1 MDISHQQQ
9 ETLQQLRKMALPL
22 VAACPDMRQMARDT
36 ALSILIKHHQAQRD
50 PDQVHLNRF
59 RTAESSPR
67 TFSGWEH
74 YETPFQS
81 LTLPQLV
88 MHRFDV
94 HDQDNADLLSYL
106 TGFYKDGADEQVFN
120 EDNEIPLAPR
130 DVLQD
135 FWNID
140 FSSTFHKRLADF
152 WQQHADDYRTLA
164 KVNFLAKVLEVC
176 VDAGQSELARRARR
190 VATALTGTNS
200 WPPSLEQLQQH
211 TTPAAGYRVCTFDIG
226 GHLATDIL
234 RVEMDDGYQL
244 LYTPGELEA
253 LHLFRNRSELYWWV
267 LMNTNQADNRARF
280 MGHFSLDT
288 LDEKGSSVGLN
299 AMIDLLFYNWGGN
312 DNHCL
317 NQLDRTVSGDAFSHL
332 RDCAHARMTND
343 AKFALRSNADL
354 RKQLWIGYLRAFGE
368 VVGPMAA
375 VSWPIAL
382 AVVGA
387 GLAET
392 GLNIDQ
398 AINGH
403 TTAER
408 QEGVTGA
415 VLAAINTLFSATLLA
430 GVPDESLAEID
441 EIETTQPV
449 EPSEMSQP
457 ADDANDMAQATAAEI
472 DTWVP
477 EPHRPVDQGTLL
489 APFETNE
496 ILVGTPGSGRWE
508 GIYSQGGNFYALID
522 ELPYQ
527 VRFVEQM
534 NSWVVVDPQNP
545 FSFHRN
551 VPVRLDAD
559 GRWQPLERLGLRGG
573 MLPRKLLARWGRVSR
588 PALAELPDSPYDIPR
603 AMRPGLKDA
612 ALGKEDKRLL
622 SGIFVSTDPAAN
634 ESYIEFRRLRTAL
647 ATDASQFLETVQ
659 LPPRPALPELP
670 RASSPKQ
677 IIRSLYE
684 RSPGLVIGEGHSQL
698 GSKRFLI
705 DNMVL
710 LKKQQ
715 VSVLYMEHFMT
726 DFQQAELDVFNR
738 TGQMPTELKA
748 YVNALDEGHWTD
760 SSGRYTFKQVLIAAQ
775 KQGIRVQ
782 PIDCMA
788 SYRQAWEG
796 MPLPHIRQK
805 MMNYFAHL
813 TINSDQAVRG
823 PGKWVALVGSTH
835 SNTFEGVP
843 GLSEL
848 QGAVGLRFEDIEI
861 GKVGGIDVDPGRT
874 VVKHDL
880 TTERVQGDLR
890 IQVAMA
896 QKPAGNGNLE
906 TALVDKG
913 MFAFSD
919 LDGQLTLVHRSS
931 DGQLKYTPVHQDGR
945 YVHIEKPDWPWISG
959 RHLNGLAQLR
969 NALVRQGLRYVRP

>member
-1 MDISHQQQ
+1 
-9 ETLQQLRKMALPL
+9 
-22 VAACPDMRQMARDT
+22 
-36 ALSILIKHHQAQRD
+36 
-50 PDQVHLNRF
+50 
-59 RTAESSPR
+59 
-67 TFSGWEH
+67 
-74 YETPFQS
+74 
-81 LTLPQLV
+81 
-88 MHRFDV
+88 
-94 HDQDNADLLSYL
+94 
-106 TGFYKDGADEQVFN
+106 
-120 EDNEIPLAPR
+120 
-130 DVLQD
+130 
-135 FWNID
+135 
-140 FSSTFHKRLADF
+140 
-152 WQQHADDYRTLA
+152 
-164 KVNFLAKVLEVC
+164 
-176 VDAGQSELARRARR
+176 
-190 VATALTGTNS
+190 
-200 WPPSLEQLQQH
+200 
-211 TTPAAGYRVCTFDIG
+211 
-226 GHLATDIL
+226 
-234 RVEMDDGYQL
+234 
-244 LYTPGELEA
+244 
-253 LHLFRNRSELYWWV
+253 
-267 LMNTNQADNRARF
+267 
-280 MGHFSLDT
+280 
-288 LDEKGSSVGLN
+288 
-299 AMIDLLFYNWGGN
+299 
-312 DNHCL
+312 
-317 NQLDRTVSGDAFSHL
+317 
-332 RDCAHARMTND
+332 
-343 AKFALRSNADL
+343 
-354 RKQLWIGYLRAFGE
+354 
-368 VVGPMAA
+368 
-375 VSWPIAL
+375 
-382 AVVGA
+382 
-387 GLAET
+387 
-392 GLNIDQ
+392 
-398 AINGH
+398 
-403 TTAER
+403 
-408 QEGVTGA
+408 
-415 VLAAINTLFSATLLA
+415 
-430 GVPDESLAEID
+430 
-441 EIETTQPV
+441 
-449 EPSEMSQP
+449 
-457 ADDANDMAQATAAEI
+457 
-472 DTWVP
+472 
-477 EPHRPVDQGTLL
+477 
-489 APFETNE
+489 
-496 ILVGTPGSGRWE
+496 
-508 GIYSQGGNFYALID
+508 
-522 ELPYQ
+522 
-527 VRFVEQM
+527 
-534 NSWVVVDPQNP
+534 
-545 FSFHRN
+545 
-551 VPVRLDAD
+551 
-559 GRWQPLERLGLRGG
+559 
-573 MLPRKLLARWGRVSR
+573 
-588 PALAELPDSPYDIPR
+588 
-603 AMRPGLKDA
+603 
-612 ALGKEDKRLL
+612 
-622 SGIFVSTDPAAN
+622 VSTDPAAN

-775 KQGIRVQ
+775 KQGIRIQ

>member
-106 TGFYKDGADEQVFN
+106 TGFYKDGADKQVFN

-130 DVLQD
+130 DVMQD

-190 VATALTGTNS
+190 VATALTGASS

-244 LYTPGELEA
+244 LYTPGALDA

-280 MGHFSLDT
+280 MGHFSLET
-288 LDEKGSSVGLN
+288 LEQKDSSVGLN

-312 DNHCL
+312 DHHCL

-332 RDCAHARMTND
+332 RDCAHSRMTND

-368 VVGPMAA
+368 IVGPMAA

-408 QEGVTGA
+408 QQGVTGA
-415 VLAAINTLFSATLLA
+415 VLAAINTLFSATMLA
-430 GVPDESLAEID
+430 GVPDESLD
-441 EIETTQPV
+441 EIGETETTLPV
-449 EPSEMSQP
+449 EAGEASQP
-457 ADDANDMAQATAAEI
+457 AEESEPATAAEI
-472 DTWVP
+472 DNWVP
-477 EPHRPVDQGTLL
+477 EPHRPVDRGTLL

-496 ILVGTPGSGRWE
+496 ILVGNPGSGLNE
-508 GIYSQGGNFYALID
+508 GIYTHEGHFYALID

-545 FSFHRN
+545 FSFYRN
-551 VPVRLDAD
+551 VPIRMGAD
-559 GRWQPLERLGLRGG
+559 GQWQPFERLGLRGG
-573 MLPRKLLARWGRVSR
+573 MLPRKLLACWGRV
-588 PALAELPDSPYDIPR
+588 PGAAVAELPDSPYEIPQ
-603 AMRPGLKDA
+603 AMRRGLQA
-612 ALGKEDKRLL
+612 AAEGKEDSRAL
-622 SGIFVSTDPAAN
+622 SGDFAARDPAAN
-634 ESYIEFRRLRTAL
+634 ERYVEFRRRHAAL
-647 ATDASQFLETVQ
+647 ATDASRFLETVQ
-659 LPPRPALPELP
+659 LPPRPELPELP
-670 RASSPKQ
+670 RESSPKQ

-684 RSPGLVIGEGHSQL
+684 RSPGLVIGEVHSQL

-705 DNMVL
+705 DNMGL
-710 LKKQQ
+710 LKKQK

-726 DFQQAELDVFNR
+726 DFQQADLDLFNR
-738 TGQMPTELKA
+738 TGQMPPELEA
-748 YVNALDEGHWTD
+748 YVDALDEGHLTD
-760 SSGRYTFKQVLIAAQ
+760 RSGRYTFKHVLIAAQ
-775 KQGIRVQ
+775 KQGVRIQ

-788 SYRQAWEG
+788 SYRQAWQG
-796 MPLPHIRQK
+796 LPLPQIRQK

-813 TINSDQAVRG
+813 TIDADQAARG
-823 PGKWVALVGSTH
+823 IGKWVALVGNTH
-835 SNTFEGVP
+835 ANTFEGVP

-848 QGAVGLRFEDIEI
+848 QGAIGLRFEDIEI

-874 VVKHDL
+874 VVSHDL

-890 IQVAMA
+890 IQVALA
-896 QKPAGNGNLE
+896 QKPTGNGNLE

-919 LDGQLTLVHRSS
+919 LDGQLTLVHRSN
-931 DGQLKYTPVHQDGR
+931 DGQLKYTPVRQDGR
-945 YVHIEKPDWPWISG
+945 YVHIEKPDWPQISG
-959 RHLNGLAQLR
+959 RHLNGLSQLR
-969 NALVRQGLRYVRP
+969 DALARQGLHYVRP

>member
-1 MDISHQQQ
+1 MNVSSQHQ
-9 ETLQQLRKMALPL
+9 ETLQQLRTMALPL

-36 ALSILIKHHQAQRD
+36 ALSILVKHHQAQLD

-59 RTAESSPR
+59 NTAASSPR

-74 YETPFQS
+74 YETPVQS
-81 LTLPQLV
+81 FTLAQLV

-94 HDQDNADLLSYL
+94 HDQDNADLLGYL
-106 TGFYKDGADEQVFN
+106 TGFYKDGADKQVFD
-120 EDNEIPLAPR
+120 EHNEIPLAAQ

-135 FWNID
+135 FWDID
-140 FSSTFHKRLADF
+140 FSSMFHKHLDDF
-152 WQQHADDYRTLA
+152 WQRHADDYRTLA

-190 VATALTGTNS
+190 VACALTGASS

-211 TTPAAGYRVCTFDIG
+211 NTPAAGYRVCTFDIG

-267 LMNTNQADNRARF
+267 LTNTNQADNRARF

-288 LDEKGSSVGLN
+288 LDQKDSSVGLN
-299 AMIDLLFYNWGGN
+299 HMIDLLFFNWGGN
-312 DNHCL
+312 DHHCL
-317 NQLDRTVSGDAFSHL
+317 NQLDRTVPGDAFSHL
-332 RDCAHARMTND
+332 RDCAHTRMADD

-368 VVGPMAA
+368 IAGSMAA

-392 GLNIDQ
+392 GLSIDQ
-398 AINGH
+398 AVNGH

-408 QEGVTGA
+408 QQGVTGA
-415 VLAAINTLFSATLLA
+415 VLAAINTLFSATMLA
-430 GVPDESLAEID
+430 GVPDESLGEIG
-441 EIETTQPV
+441 ETETTLPV
-449 EPSEMSQP
+449 EPGETSQP
-457 ADDANDMAQATAAEI
+457 TEDIEQATPAEI
-472 DTWVP
+472 EHWVP

-496 ILVGTPGSGRWE
+496 ILVGNPGSGALE
-508 GIYSQGGNFYALID
+508 GIYTHEGNFYALID

-527 VRFVEQM
+527 VRFVTQM
-534 NSWVVVDPQNP
+534 NSWVIVDPQNP
-545 FSFHRN
+545 FSFYRN
-551 VPVRLDAD
+551 VPLRLGAD
-559 GRWQPLERLGLRGG
+559 GQWQPFERLGLRGG
-573 MLPRKLLARWGRVSR
+573 MLPRKLLARWGRVS
-588 PALAELPDSPYDIPR
+588 AAAVAELPDSPYEIPQ
-603 AMRPGLKDA
+603 AMRSGLQA
-612 ALGKEDKRLL
+612 AAQGGDDRVL
-622 SGIFVSTDPAAN
+622 SGIFADLDPVAN
-634 ESYIEFRRLRTAL
+634 ERYAEFRRRRNAL
-647 ATDASQFLETVQ
+647 ASDARQFLETAQ
-659 LPPRPALPELP
+659 LPPRPELPELP
-670 RASSPKQ
+670 RESSPKQ

-684 RSPGLVIGEGHSQL
+684 RSHGLVVGEGHSQL

-705 DNMVL
+705 DNMAL
-710 LKKQQ
+710 LKKQK
-715 VSVLYMEHFMT
+715 VSVLYMEHFLT
-726 DFQQAELDVFNR
+726 DFQQAELGVFNR
-738 TGQMPTELKA
+738 TGQMPKDLEA
-748 YVNALDEGHWTD
+748 YVENLDEGHLTD
-760 SSGRYTFKQVLIAAQ
+760 PSGRYTFKQVLIAAQ
-775 KQGIRVQ
+775 KQGIRIQ

-796 MPLPHIRQK
+796 VPLPQIRQK

-813 TINSDQAVRG
+813 TIDADQATRG
-823 PGKWVALVGSTH
+823 PGKWIALVGSTH
-835 SNTFEGVP
+835 SNTYEGVP

-861 GKVGGIDVDPGRT
+861 GKAGTIDVDPGRT
-874 VVKHDL
+874 VVSDDFTLH
-880 TTERVQGDLR
+880 RVQGDLR
-890 IQVAMA
+890 VQVAVA
-896 QKPAGNGNLE
+896 QNARGSGDLE
-906 TALVDKG
+906 AALVNKG

-919 LDGQLTLVHRSS
+919 LDGQVTLVHRSH
-931 DGQLKYTPVHQDGR
+931 DGQLKYTPVRQDGR
-945 YVHIEKPDWPWISG
+945 YVYIEKPDWPWISG
-959 RHLNGLAQLR
+959 RRLDGLAQLCD
-969 NALVRQGLRYVRP
+969 ALARRGLRYVRP